1 MRICWPFASTFKFLR
16 KKNQPLHSG
25 GKFRLKQPN
34 HQTIKGPQTCSGFNF
49 STDRIWEVRWFLLE
63 KNKASQKNPSL
74 ALPNSK
80 HQGSLANFSPEPRFY
95 QSCMK
100 CLECLGMAFDI
111 WKGSNIYRNGPAFIQ
126 MNEQSRLRAILWWDL
141 KSHQLLKRDF
151 NEVSYKTTSTKPP
164 EYILGLIIR
173 GTYKHQQIH
182 WLWN

>member
-1 MRICWPFASTFKFLR
+1 MLALPIYFKFLP
-16 KKNQPLHSG
+16 KSQPLHSG

-34 HQTIKGPQTCSGFNF
+34 HQRPANLQRFQLF
-49 STDRIWEVRWFLLE
+49 FHRILGGAVVFVE
-63 KNKASQKNPSL
+63 KNKASQMPSL
-74 ALPNSK
+74 TLPNSK

-100 CLECLGMAFDI
+100 YLEWAFDS
-111 WKGSNIYRNGPAFIQ
+111 WKGPAFIQ

-151 NEVSYKTTSTKPP
+151 NEVSYKTTSTTPP